1 MTLRRQVVGKTPEG
15 QEILQI
21 QAVNASGL
29 EVSFL
34 SYGGIIQRVALP
46 DRTGAQRVI
55 SLGYDD
61 PLRYLDPHPNFGVT
75 VGRYANRIGGA
86 AIQVAGKQYQLEA
99 NEGRNTLHGG
109 AGGWAKRN
117 WQAEMVGEGE
127 EAGVTFRL
135 FSPDGDGGFPGD
147 LSVTVTY
154 LVSEAGEI
162 VMEWRAEASKDA
174 EDGGGAPKR
183 GKPAGAYPTPVS
195 ITNHAYWNLS
205 GDPTKRV
212 LDHVVMLPGTA
223 VLPVDVES
231 IPTGEI
237 ADVAPLAGGRYDLQS
252 GVRLSDRISG
262 SDDGYDICYVVPGAW
277 EAGSA
282 PRGAAS
288 GESLPNDRT
297 ATGPRDLPLAARA
310 TCEETGITLE
320 LSTDMPGVQF
330 YTGNKLAGR
339 EEARSSSLPQYAG
352 FCFEPQYFPD
362 APNKEDF
369 VTPLV
374 EPGKP
379 LAHRAVYRL
388 RVH

>member
-1 MTLRRQVVGKTPEG
+1 MTLRRQVVGKTSDG

-21 QAVNASGL
+21 QAANASGL

-46 DRTGAQRVI
+46 DRTGVPKVV
-55 SLGYDD
+55 SLGFDD
-61 PLRYLDPHPNFGVT
+61 PLRYLQPHPNFGVT

-86 AIQVAGKQYQLEA
+86 TIQVAGKQYQLET

-109 AGGWAKRN
+109 DSGWSKRN

-135 FSPDGDGGFPGD
+135 ISPDGDGGFPGD

-162 VMEWRAEASKDA
+162 VMDWRAEAL
-174 EDGGGAPKR
+174 GAT
-183 GKPAGAYPTPVS
+183 GAYPTPVS
-195 ITNHAYWNLS
+195 VTNHAYWNLS
-205 GDPTKRV
+205 GDPTRPV

-223 VLPVDVES
+223 VLPVDDES

-237 ADVAPLAGGRYDLQS
+237 TDVGSFAAGRYDLHA
-252 GVRLSDRISG
+252 GVLLSERIAG
-262 SDDGYDICYVVPGAW
+262 KEDGYDICYVVPGAW
-277 EAGSA
+277 EASSA

-310 TCEETGITLE
+310 ACESTGITLE

-339 EEARSSSLPQYAG
+339 REARSNSLPQYAG
-352 FCFEPQYFPD
+352 FCFEPEYFPD

-379 LAHRAVYRL
+379 LAHKAVFRL
-388 RVH
+388 SSQ